1 MLKKSTKIII
11 GSSALL
17 ACLTPMV
24 YGTHKFFGNG
34 GLKIDP
40 DELYFDD
47 KEIEKIKR
55 ESCRCHC
62 REEDN
67 TVEAKTMSK
76 ESKNDKTKSKETT
89 TSKKNIIPSDEE
101 IVSLLTE
108 VAPNNQK
115 FCDAVVDFVNSA
127 STTLDPAQK
136 KKIFHSTLCMIN
148 EIIDA
153 KIENEESCDSHNP
166 HVCFDGENFFDE
178 NGKKMSDSEMSDYIS
193 NAKSVSV
200 NLSEVNSSFNAEEG
214 VTKLIEHIISSDF
227 EGKEFDPVQLI
238 RSLCE
243 TKK

>member
-1 MLKKSTKIII
+1 MLKKSTKVII

-24 YGTHKFFGNG
+24 YRTYKFFGNG

-47 KEIEKIKR
+47 KEIEKIKK
-55 ESCRCHC
+55 ESGRCHC
-62 REEDN
+62 REDGSTEK
-67 TVEAKTMSK
+67 TKTMSK
-76 ESKNDKTKSKETT
+76 ESKNDETKSKETAT
-89 TSKKNIIPSDEE
+89 PKTNTIPSDEE

-127 STTLDPAQK
+127 STTLDPVQK

-148 EIIDA
+148 EIIDP
-153 KIENEESCDSHNP
+153 KVENEESCDSHNP

-178 NGKKMSDSEMSDYIS
+178 NGKKMTDGEASDYIS

-200 NLSEVNSSFNAEEG
+200 NLSEVDSSFNAGEG
-214 VTKLIEHIISSDF
+214 ITKLIEHIITSDF
-227 EGKEFDPVQLI
+227 EEKEFDPVQLI
-238 RSLCE
+238 RSLFE